1 MGNLTMN
8 IKERLAQAIE
18 KQRIVA
24 YEPVSIVKLCRDAL
38 AEIERL
44 EKITGVGVSLEMY
57 ETVGRERD
65 AARRQLDAIWR
76 SQGEATALA
85 VGPHW
90 VTLALWDGRETYG
103 PAVLVRFEKIVA
115 VETVYDEKT
124 ASLQRSKLHL
134 QGGGTLLVL
143 ESPAYICGMAL

>member
-24 YEPVSIVKLCRDAL
+24 YEPASIVELCRDAL
-38 AEIERL
+38 AEIERC
-44 EKITGVGVSLEMY
+44 
-57 ETVGRERD
+57 
-65 AARRQLDAIWR
+65 
-76 SQGEATALA
+76 EATALA